1 LNKQFSW
8 GYFLSLLGVVGLI
21 IKCIGLEGI
30 TTYDS
35 IFFLYRSTHLDSCRY
50 FLERKSERVLASY
63 FINSI
68 SKSKFERTACSMTTT
83 YFEIIF

>member
-35 IFFLYRSTHLDSCRY
+35 IFFLYRSTHLDPCRY
-50 FLERKSERVLASY
+50 SLERKSGRVLASY

-68 SKSKFERTACSMTTT
+68 SKSKFERTACFMTTI